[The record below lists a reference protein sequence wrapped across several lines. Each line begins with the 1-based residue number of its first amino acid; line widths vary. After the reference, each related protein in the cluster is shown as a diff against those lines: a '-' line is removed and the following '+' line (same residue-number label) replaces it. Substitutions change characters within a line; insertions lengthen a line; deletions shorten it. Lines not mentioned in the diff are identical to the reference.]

1 MDNQENTNTTTGEPI
16 SEPMAVKLEKWRKER
31 EREKLRSKAKR
42 ALSAKSN
49 TDTTNKIP
57 LKKKTKS
64 LSILKDPSTNASTPL
79 TVFNQSQPITHP
91 ISFSFSSAG
100 DSPAL
105 IQLKERETM
114 LSLANKALEDQIASD
129 ARAREVL
136 ERNLSLCKDEIRTLQ
151 ASVASLTQEKHAEG
165 DELRDQISSLS
176 AKLFFREQEVSVLS
190 NTKSENMSLLAELGS
205 VRDVASNQTAVI
217 TNLSERLSQSEEKNS
232 LLSIKLESAKA
243 TLNSALSFLE
253 TRKEELLRPWK
264 SENAPLEIT
273 SLQTSDAAIQCSI
286 PSSASSLRSQQ
297 MSPSATFAPLIN
309 SLEDLIQ
316 IEFEQIL
323 AEKESLQRELS
334 GAKESLSSI
343 QSAQATTIETL
354 HHTSLAT
361 TTSIEHLE
369 WRCKELSETADSLQ
383 STVARLSHEITEK
396 EEEYRLLEIKSQEEI
411 VKLKAEVADCYSV
424 IGYFERSAA
433 EDIANVVE
441 DVEGE
446 TGNATEMSRKLEQEL
461 QMQLEDQKEKAEHLG
476 NTLARVKLVSEARA
490 VELDLLK
497 KELSDCYE
505 VVDALQ
511 DGAPKSCNCSDGKG
525 GNQNETEQELNKEI
539 ESLETELR
547 GAKKRIEVLYGE
559 VESLQ
564 AMIAKD
570 KNDQSREEVSTQT
583 DLNGLTLAEAHNAIA
598 NMKIMKL
605 EIAILE
611 QESVQAKKEYASKI
625 QVLMDELKDKQQ
637 METALATL
645 QEETVAGIQ
654 KLLAK
659 VAMKDSEITR
669 LRLELETQKEDAK
682 EADGKSEV
690 DMLV

>member
-1 MDNQENTNTTTGEPI
+1 MPLQ
-16 SEPMAVKLEKWRKER
+16 
-31 EREKLRSKAKR
+31 SKTLAQNINSKR

-64 LSILKDPSTNASTPL
+64 LSILKDPSSANASAPSMA
-79 TVFNQSQPITHP
+79 FNQNQPVTHP
-91 ISFSFSSAG
+91 INFSFSSVG

-136 ERNLSLCKDEIRTLQ
+136 ERNLSVCKDEIRTLQ
-151 ASVASLTQEKHAEG
+151 ASVASLTHEKHAEG
-165 DELRDQISSLS
+165 AELRDQISSLS
-176 AKLFFREQEVSVLS
+176 AKLFFREQEVSAFN
-190 NTKSENMSLLAELGS
+190 NTKSENTALLAELGA
-205 VRDVASNQTAVI
+205 VRDALSNQTAVI
-217 TNLSERLSQSEEKNS
+217 TNMSERLSQSEAKNS

-243 TLNSALSFLE
+243 TLTSAFSFLE
-253 TRKEELLRPWK
+253 TRKEELLRPLK
-264 SENAPLEIT
+264 SDNPPLENT
-273 SLQTSDAAIQCSI
+273 ARQTADAAIQCSI
-286 PSSASSLRSQQ
+286 PSSASSFQSQQ
-297 MSPSATFAPLIN
+297 MSPSPAFAPLIN

-316 IEFEQIL
+316 IEFEQIS

-343 QSAQATTIETL
+343 QSAQATTVETL

-361 TTSIEHLE
+361 STSIEHLE
-369 WRCKELSETADSLQ
+369 WRCKELSDTADSLQ
-383 STVARLSHEITEK
+383 STIARLTHEITEK
-396 EEEYRLLEIKSQEEI
+396 EEEHRLHEINSQEEI

-433 EDIANVVE
+433 EDIAE
-441 DVEGE
+441 IVEGE
-446 TGNATEMSRKLEQEL
+446 TENAADMSRKLEQEL
-461 QMQLEDQKEKAEHLG
+461 QMQIEDQKEKAEALE
-476 NTLARVKLVSEARA
+476 NSLARVKLVSEARA

-511 DGAPKSCNCSDGKG
+511 DGAPKSCNCSTGKG
-525 GNQNETEQELNKEI
+525 RNQNETEQELNTEI
-539 ESLETELR
+539 EVLETELR

-564 AMIAKD
+564 AMIS
-570 KNDQSREEVSTQT
+570 KNDQCREEVSTQT
-583 DLNGLTLAEAHNAIA
+583 DLNGITLAEAHNAIA

-605 EIAILE
+605 EISILE
-611 QESVQAKKEYASKI
+611 QESVQAKKEYSTKI

-637 METALATL
+637 METALATM
-645 QEETVAGIQ
+645 QEETVAGIH

-659 VAMKDSEITR
+659 VAMKDSEISR
-669 LRLELETQKEDAK
+669 LRLELEAQKEHERQTDCN
-682 EADGKSEV
+682 E
-690 DMLV
+690 

>member
-1 MDNQENTNTTTGEPI
+1 MPLQ
-16 SEPMAVKLEKWRKER
+16 
-31 EREKLRSKAKR
+31 SKTLVQNINAKR

-64 LSILKDPSTNASTPL
+64 LSILKDPSSTNASAPL
-79 TVFNQSQPITHP
+79 MAFNQPVTHP

-151 ASVASLTQEKHAEG
+151 ASVASLTHEKHAEG
-165 DELRDQISSLS
+165 AELRDQISSLS

-190 NTKSENMSLLAELGS
+190 ITKSENTSLFAELGS
-205 VRDVASNQTAVI
+205 VRDVVSNQTTVI
-217 TNLSERLSQSEEKNS
+217 KNMSERISQSEEKNA

-243 TLNSALSFLE
+243 TLTSAFSFLE
-253 TRKEELLRPWK
+253 TRKEELLHPLK
-264 SENAPLEIT
+264 SENTPLEIT
-273 SLQTSDAAIQCSI
+273 SRQTSDAAIQCSI
-286 PSSASSLRSQQ
+286 PSSASSLHSQQ

-316 IEFEQIL
+316 IEFEKIL

-343 QSAQATTIETL
+343 QSAQAATVETL
-354 HHTSLAT
+354 HHTSLAA

-396 EEEYRLLEIKSQEEI
+396 EEEYRLHEMKSQEEI

-441 DVEGE
+441 SVEGE
-446 TGNATEMSRKLEQEL
+446 AGNAGELSRKLEQEL
-461 QMQLEDQKEKAEHLG
+461 QMQLEDQKEKAEHLEK
-476 NTLARVKLVSEARA
+476 TLARVKLVSEARA

-511 DGAPKSCNCSDGKG
+511 DGAAPKSCNCSSGKG

-564 AMIAKD
+564 AMIAK
-570 KNDQSREEVSTQT
+570 NDQRREEVSTQT
-583 DLNGLTLAEAHNAIA
+583 DLNGITLAEAHNAIA

-611 QESVQAKKEYASKI
+611 QESAQAKKEYSSKI
-625 QVLMDELKDKQQ
+625 QVLKDELKDKHQ

-645 QEETVAGIQ
+645 QEETVTGIQ

-659 VAMKDSEITR
+659 VALKDSEISR
-669 LRLELETQKEDAK
+669 LRLALETQKEDAK
-682 EADGKSEV
+682 EADDRKSEV